1 MSIASL
7 RREYA
12 HATLSESDVEPDPI
26 VQFRRWFDDAM
37 RAEIL
42 EPNAMTLAT
51 TGLDGTPQARIV
63 LLKGIDAG
71 EFTFFTNYE
80 SAKGRELAADAR
92 ASLLFFW
99 KEIERQV
106 RVSGTVAR
114 ASDAESDAYFASRP
128 SGSRLGA
135 WASPQS
141 AVIPSRATL
150 DARLAD
156 AVERFGPDDVPRPPN
171 WGGYRL
177 GPVVLEFWQGRAS
190 RLHDRIRYRRD
201 GASWVIERLAP

>member
-12 HATLSESDVEPDPI
+12 HATLSESDVDPDPV
-26 VQFRRWFDDAM
+26 VQFRHWFDDAT
-37 RAEIL
+37 RADIL

-51 TGLDGTPQARIV
+51 LGLDGTPQSRIV
-63 LLKGIDAG
+63 LLKGVDPAG
-71 EFTFFTNYE
+71 FTFFTNYE
-80 SAKGRELAADAR
+80 SAKGRELAAHPR

-106 RVSGTVAR
+106 RISGTVAR

-150 DARLAD
+150 AQRLTD
-156 AVERFGPDDVPRPPN
+156 AVERFGDEAVPRPPH

-177 GPVVLEFWQGRAS
+177 TPLAFEFWQGRQS
-190 RLHDRIRYRRD
+190 RLHDRLRYRRD
-201 GASWVIERLAP
+201 GAAWMIERLAP